1 MALLRHHPDE
11 AERILLQASPP
22 LLYRA
27 VKLNIDLYRW
37 NRALDLAVKQKVH
50 VDTVLA
56 YRQRHL
62 DAFERTESLPKF
74 QQLSKQ
80 VRPTYN
86 IYLPTL
92 PHIVMLCAAC
102 YHFHDLILGI
112 HLQRCRSASIGTRYC
127 PMRKETSTK
136 SFSASKAAGS
146 DDAS

>member
-62 DAFERTESLPKF
+62 DAFDRTENLPKF

-80 VRPTYN
+80 VPTYLLYLST
-86 IYLPTL
+86 YLPYIV
-92 PHIVMLCAAC
+92 IVMTYFL
-102 YHFHDLILGI
+102 YRHVSLQVSFDWDTVLSNEKRDLDEEF
-112 HLQRCRSASIGTRYC
+112 QRIKGG
-127 PMRKETSTK
+127 RK
-136 SFSASKAAGS
+136 
-146 DDAS
+146 

>member
-27 VKLNIDLYRW
+27 IKLNIDLYRW

-80 VRPTYN
+80 VPTVPIY
-86 IYLPTL
+86 ISTYLPC
-92 PHIVMLCAAC
+92 IVIAITYFL
-102 YHFHDLILGI
+102 YRRISLQVSFDWDTVLSNEKRDLDEEF
-112 HLQRCRSASIGTRYC
+112 QRIKGG
-127 PMRKETSTK
+127 RK
-136 SFSASKAAGS
+136 
-146 DDAS
+146 

>member
-27 VKLNIDLYRW
+27 IKLNIDLYRW

-80 VRPTYN
+80 VPTYCTYLH

-92 PHIVMLCAAC
+92 YCHCHNL
-102 YHFHDLILGI
+102 FLISICMVVGQLRLG
-112 HLQRCRSASIGTRYC
+112 HGAVQ
-127 PMRKETSTK
+127 
-136 SFSASKAAGS
+136 
-146 DDAS
+146 

>member
-56 YRQRHL
+56 YRQKYL
-62 DAFERTESLPKF
+62 DSFERTENLPKF

-80 VRPTYN
+80 VRVEERG
-86 IYLPTL
+86 TL
-92 PHIVMLCAAC
+92 TLYV
-102 YHFHDLILGI
+102 FI
-112 HLQRCRSASIGTRYC
+112 HLYIYNVAGKLRLGHGAVQREKG
-127 PMRKETSTK
+127 P
-136 SFSASKAAGS
+136 
-146 DDAS
+146 